1 MKLVLAAAAAA
12 FITVF
17 VAEFGDKSQLVCLTM
32 ACRYPP
38 LQVLAGAMTAMAV
51 VLGLAVAVGG
61 FLAATIPHTLIAVAS
76 GLVFIIIGLLSYL
89 RKSDRLDEPNNKA
102 GYFQTLTMIFFAEL
116 GDKTQLAVMFL
127 TASFGYP
134 LAIFAGAM
142 VAMLFNHLLAVY
154 LGSRLISR
162 VSPRYIRLG
171 TAFLFIVIG
180 LFIIIF
186 EAGIG
191 F

>member
-1 MKLVLAAAAAA
+1 MLAAVGAA

-38 LQVLAGAMTAMAV
+38 LQVLAGAMTAMAI

-61 FLAATIPHTLIAVAS
+61 FLAAIIPHSLIAVAS

-89 RKSDRLDEPNNKA
+89 RKRERLDEFNSKA
-102 GYFQTLTMIFFAEL
+102 GYFQTLTMIFLAEF

-127 TASFGYP
+127 AANFGYP

-142 VAMLFNHLLAVY
+142 AAMLLNHLLAVY

-162 VSPRYIRLG
+162 ISPHYIRLG
-171 TAFLFIVIG
+171 TAVLFVVMG
-180 LFIIIF
+180 LLIIIF
-186 EAGIG
+186 ETGNG

>member
-1 MKLVLAAAAAA
+1 MSAAAAAA

-61 FLAATIPHTLIAVAS
+61 FLAVAVPHSLIAVVS
-76 GLVFIIIGLLSYL
+76 GLVFIVIGLLSFL
-89 RKSDRLDEPNNKA
+89 RKDGQLKEFSGKA
-102 GYFQTLTMIFFAEL
+102 GFVQTMTMIFFAEF

-134 LAIFAGAM
+134 LVIFAGAM
-142 VAMLFNHLLAVY
+142 AAMLLNHLLAVY
-154 LGSRLISR
+154 LGNRFISQ
-162 VSPRYIRLG
+162 VNPRYIRIG
-171 TAFLFIVIG
+171 TAVLFIAIG
-180 LFIIIF
+180 LFIITIDT
-186 EAGIG
+186 G
-191 F
+191 FLF